1 MLSCLIIVI
10 LACPIL
16 AWYIIQKSKKYDL
29 KELFLKTILSI
40 LFVVLA
46 VVATFE
52 SGKITV
58 FNLFVIIGLVLG
70 LIGDILLD
78 LKYIDLDRT
87 KGYTYGGFV
96 FFGVGHI
103 CYMSGLISNFY
114 SGKIIYIILGI
125 ILDIVLSSLIIILE
139 KPLKLNYGKF
149 KMICIIYALCL
160 FGTLSLTLLLSIEN
174 NFQIVALN
182 IFLLASSLFTISD
195 LVLSGTYFGEGK
207 ERPIDF
213 VLNYVTYY
221 GAQYLI
227 AFLLLVL

>member
-1 MLSCLIIVI
+1 MIGCLIIAI
-10 LACPIL
+10 LACPLLI
-16 AWYIIQKSKKYDL
+16 WYIIQKSKKYDL
-29 KELFLKTILSI
+29 KELFLKTILSV

-52 SGKITV
+52 SDKITI
-58 FNLFVIIGLVLG
+58 FNVFVIIGLVLG

-78 LKYIDLDRT
+78 LKYIDIDRT
-87 KGYTYGGFV
+87 KSYTYGGFA

-103 CYMSGLISNFY
+103 CYMSALISEFY
-114 SGKIIYIILGI
+114 NGKIIYIIVAI
-125 ILDIVLSSLIIILE
+125 ILDIILSSLIIVLE

-160 FGTLSLTLLLSIEN
+160 FGTLSLSLLLSIEN

-182 IFLLASSLFTISD
+182 MFLLASSLFTISD